1 MLASLSA
8 LFLFAILDVH
18 QGVTDSN
25 QELAEIQQRLAK
37 AWVTADRAA
46 IEHIIAPDWTVTGA
60 DGRVST
66 RGDVLRDAFETKVH
80 RIMAIEIDD
89 VRVRMFGAA
98 AVVTGRTHGRGEY
111 GNVPYDVTIRFT
123 DVFVRRDG
131 RWQAVASHASLL
143 TAPKHDSH
151 GARHAQERIAGR
163 THQTSRRTRRSDRH
177 SSGEAPYRRSSKE
190 TPV

>member
-1 MLASLSA
+1 MPASLTAA
-8 LFLFAILDVH
+8 LLVLAISDA
-18 QGVTDSN
+18 QQSTIESS

-37 AWVTADRAA
+37 AWVAADRAA

-89 VRVRMFGAA
+89 VRVRVFGDA

-123 DVFVRRDG
+123 DVFVRREG

-143 TAPKHDSH
+143 TAP
-151 GARHAQERIAGR
+151 Q
-163 THQTSRRTRRSDRH
+163 Q
-177 SSGEAPYRRSSKE
+177 
-190 TPV
+190 